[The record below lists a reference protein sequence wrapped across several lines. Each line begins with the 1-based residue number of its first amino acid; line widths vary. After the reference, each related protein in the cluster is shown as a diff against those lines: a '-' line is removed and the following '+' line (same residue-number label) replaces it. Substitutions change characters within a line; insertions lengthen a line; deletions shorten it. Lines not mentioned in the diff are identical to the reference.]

1 MKLIQANG
9 CVMWSLVFLSS
20 AKVNCLLYSL
30 ELFGLE
36 LNLHFSA
43 LHFMFRNYWLP
54 FLLQEFW
61 KCSVS
66 AIPFFMIYFLV
77 SFKEVV
83 WIFAK
88 DFFYALDS
96 LFERS
101 PVCLHCFYMLLLY
114 IIWRRLLEIVG
125 WLVKSLVIIWMLFCN
140 RYLTMSGR
148 VYLEL
153 ELFEMHSFAMEI
165 KIAVKGL

>member
-101 PVCLHCFYMLLLY
+101 PVCLHCFCFSNISLFLHAFALY
-114 IIWRRLLEIVG
+114 NLKETIGDCRMIGEVTCHNLNAFLQ
-125 WLVKSLVIIWMLFCN
+125 
-140 RYLTMSGR
+140 
-148 VYLEL
+148 
-153 ELFEMHSFAMEI
+153 
-165 KIAVKGL
+165 